1 MSTEYICEVSGRR
14 YKTARGAR
22 ESAKRERLRSYQRNY
37 VRLNAST
44 AQEFLNLMVEK
55 SKEFYGWDMKL
66 EYKKSSLLFW
76 KNHKLEDKALSIE
89 AEMWLSTNEEKGS
102 RKNISHLIS
111 RHFERVD
118 TSLTWEEVKHFSIPG
133 AYKTIKFVLTLGDFP
148 KLLESYKKFSE
159 QQSEYITFLD
169 KRSKASTDGTKFVAS
184 REDYKS
190 MVEERIK
197 IEKSLQKYNREIDK
211 MFEYY
216 KDGYMRLWE
225 CSNGK
230 APEIDPEL
238 SKTFG

>member
-1 MSTEYICEVSGRR
+1 
-14 YKTARGAR
+14 
-22 ESAKRERLRSYQRNY
+22 
-37 VRLNAST
+37 
-44 AQEFLNLMVEK
+44 MVEK

-66 EYKKSSLLFW
+66 EYRNSGFYHWQSDKKQV
-76 KNHKLEDKALSIE
+76 KDKILVVE
-89 AEMWLSTNEEKGS
+89 ASMWLSINGKKDS
-102 RKNISHLIS
+102 RKMISYFIS
-111 RHFERVD
+111 RHFECVD
-118 TSLTWEEVKHFSIPG
+118 TSFTWEEVKHFSIPG
-133 AYKTIKFVLTLGDFP
+133 AYKTIKFKLTLGDFP
-148 KLLESYKKFSE
+148 KLLESYKKFLE

-169 KRSKASTDGTKFVAS
+169 KRSKASTDGTKFVNS

-197 IEKSLQKYNREIDK
+197 LEKSLQKHNQEIEK